1 MISRARIGG
10 AVSLLALFFIS
21 CGGGSY
27 NSPAGGGGGTAPAA
41 PSGLAAVAG
50 NQQIS
55 LTWNASAGA
64 TSYHVKRG
72 TVAGGPYTQV
82 AAPTTNSDTDTGLTN
97 STAYYYVVSAVNSY
111 GESANSSE
119 ISATPAGPSA
129 SVHVTVDVLTN
140 RHPISPYVYGGAFP
154 KDAPT
159 ITDSNLT
166 TVRWGGNA
174 STRYNWLNFDTN
186 AAADYYFINRPMGN
200 APLYQD
206 STQFVTNVAA
216 AGGSPLMTV
225 GMLPWVAKDATGY
238 SFSVAKYGAQC
249 KVDPFNSDHGNGVKP
264 DCNTN
269 VTGNDPHDADVPLLD
284 GPPQAGDPAGS
295 VYRNQWVAALATA
308 FGTAP
313 HFYNM
318 DNEIDIWSG
327 THRDVHPNPATY
339 NELRDTYLGEA
350 RALKGWDSAA
360 IRLGPVSCCWYFYWR
375 SSTGSSDTTTHG
387 GVDFLPWW
395 LNEVAWSDSVAGT
408 RSLDIFDI
416 HAYPDGPDT
425 TNFTLGQKQALAVR
439 VYRDWWDPTYTSE
452 ASYIANGG
460 FSIEPMDSKPFRIP
474 RMRALLNTIY
484 PGTQFSITEW
494 SAETAG
500 AADFSTAL
508 GDADAYGI
516 LGRERVDV
524 STRWTAPDPAN
535 PNYQILKLYRNYDG
549 NHHSFAPISV
559 SDTNDASPNLFSSY
573 AAVNSAGTIM
583 TLMVLNKDPQNAAQT
598 QFTFNGFVP
607 ASVTAH
613 TVSQSSP
620 NSIIASSPRPWPSSG
635 LNFAPYTATLLVI
648 TGSSAKIP
656 GAEWDLN
663 PDAIMVPAGG
673 TVTLQPKITTGSAGV
688 TLTSIQAD
696 SGSSLTLIQPNLTTT
711 QTGTITV
718 AAGSG
723 TAPGFY
729 HYIVAGTDSQAVI
742 QNQGGWIIVGKP
754 ATTLAKTGDNQTG
767 AKGSTL
773 NLSVALS
780 PGQSGGTSTGATVFF
795 TADSG
800 SLSSR
805 MVTTDSSG
813 NAGVVLTLPSS
824 PGIVHVTAEGP
835 YGLGH
840 PMATFTET
848 VQ

>member
-1 MISRARIGG
+1 MISRPATGLL
-10 AVSLLALFFIS
+10 ASLLTLFFVS

-27 NSPAGGGGGTAPAA
+27 NSPAGGGGGAAPAA
-41 PSGLAAVAG
+41 PAGLAAAAG
-50 NQQIS
+50 NQQIT

-64 TSYHVKRG
+64 TSYHVKRA
-72 TVAGGPYTQV
+72 TMAGGPYTQV
-82 AAPTTNSDTDTGLTN
+82 AAPTANSDTDTALTN
-97 STAYYYVVSAVNSY
+97 GTAYYYVVSAVNSY

-119 ISATPAGPSA
+119 VSATPTGPSV

-154 KDAPT
+154 KDAAT

-166 TVRWGGNA
+166 TARWGGNA

-206 STQFVTNVAA
+206 SIRFVRNVAGV
-216 AGGSPLMTV
+216 GGSPLMTI
-225 GMLPWVAKDATGY
+225 GMLPWVAKDATSY

-269 VTGNDPHDADVPLLD
+269 VTGNDPHDADVPLFD
-284 GPPQAGDPAGS
+284 GPPQAGDPIGS

-308 FGTAP
+308 FGSAP

-318 DNEIDIWSG
+318 DNEIDIWGG

-339 NELRDTYLGEA
+339 NELRDTYLTEA
-350 RALKGWDSAA
+350 RALKGWDPAA

-375 SSTGSSDTTTHG
+375 SATGNNDSASHG

-395 LNEVAWSDSVAGT
+395 LNEVAWSDAAAGT

-416 HAYPDGPDT
+416 HAYPDGPDAT
-425 TNFTLGQKQALAVR
+425 SFTQAQKQALAVR
-439 VYRDWWDPTYTSE
+439 LYRDWWDPTYTSE

-508 GDADAYGI
+508 GDAEAYGI
-516 LGRERVDV
+516 LGRERVYLA
-524 STRWTAPDPAN
+524 SRWTAPDPAN

-549 NHHSFAPISV
+549 NHNTFAPISV

-573 AAVNSAGTIM
+573 AAVNSAGT
-583 TLMVLNKDPQNAAQT
+583 TVTVMVLNKDPQNTVQT
-598 QFTFNGFVP
+598 QFTFDGFAP
-607 ASVTAH
+607 TSVTAF
-613 TVSQSSP
+613 TVSQSP
-620 NSIIASSPRPWPSSG
+620 NSIVASSSRPWPSSG
-635 LNFAPYTATLLVI
+635 LSFAPYTATLLVI
-648 TGSSAKIP
+648 TGSSAKVP

-663 PDAIMVPAGG
+663 PDAMMVAAGG
-673 TVTLQPKITTGSAGV
+673 TVTLQPKITTGSANVALTLGQV
-688 TLTSIQAD
+688 DSGITATLT
-696 SGSSLTLIQPNLTTT
+696 QPNLTTS
-711 QTGTITV
+711 QTGTITIS
-718 AAGSG
+718 AASG
-723 TAPGFY
+723 TVPGFY
-729 HYIVAGTDSQAVI
+729 HYTVTGTDSQAVI
-742 QNQGGWIIVGKP
+742 QNQGGWIIVGKL
-754 ATTLAKTGDNQTG
+754 AATLAKTGDNQTG
-767 AKGSTL
+767 AKGTML

-795 TADSG
+795 TTDAG

-805 MVTTDSSG
+805 IVTTDSSG
-813 NAGVVLTLPSS
+813 NAGVVLALPVT
-824 PGIVHVTAEGP
+824 PGTVHVTAEGP

-840 PMATFTET
+840 AVATFTET
-848 VQ
+848 AQ

>member
-1 MISRARIGG
+1 MISRPATGLL
-10 AVSLLALFFIS
+10 STLLALCFVS
-21 CGGGSY
+21 CGGGGY
-27 NSPAGGGGGTAPAA
+27 NSSSGGGGGTAPAA
-41 PSGLAAVAG
+41 PAGLAAVAG

-55 LTWNASAGA
+55 LTWDASAGA
-64 TSYHVKRG
+64 TSYHVKRAA
-72 TVAGGPYTQV
+72 VSGGPYIEIAGTF
-82 AAPTTNSDTDTGLTN
+82 TNSIIDKALTN
-97 STAYYYVVSAVNSY
+97 GTTYYYVVSALNSY
-111 GESANSSE
+111 GESANSSVV
-119 ISATPAGPSA
+119 SATPTGPSV

-140 RHPISPYVYGGAFP
+140 RHSISPYVYGGAFP
-154 KDAPT
+154 KDGPT

-174 STRYNWLNFDTN
+174 STRYNWINFDTN

-206 STQFVTNVAA
+206 STQFVSNVAA
-216 AGGSPLMTV
+216 AGGSPLVTV

-269 VTGNDPHDADVPLLD
+269 VTGNDPHDADFPLLD

-295 VYRNQWVAALATA
+295 VYRNQWVTALAKA

-318 DNEIDIWSG
+318 DNEIDIWNG

-339 NELRDTYLGEA
+339 NELRDTYLTEA
-350 RALKGWDSAA
+350 RALKGWDPAA

-375 SSTGSSDTTTHG
+375 SATGASDTSSHG

-395 LNEVAWSDSVAGT
+395 LNEIAWSDSAAAT

-425 TNFTLGQKQALAVR
+425 TSFTQAQKQALAVR
-439 VYRDWWDPTYTSE
+439 IYRDWWDPTYTSE
-452 ASYIANGG
+452 APYIVGGG

-474 RMRALLNTIY
+474 RMRAVLNTIY

-516 LGRERVDV
+516 LGRERVYLA
-524 STRWTAPDPAN
+524 SRWTAPDPAN

-549 NHHSFAPISV
+549 NHNTFAPISV
-559 SDTNDASPNLFSSY
+559 SDTNDGSANLFSSY
-573 AAVNSAGTIM
+573 AAVNSAGTTM
-583 TLMVLNKDPQNAAQT
+583 TVMVLNKDPQNTAQT

-607 ASVTAH
+607 TSVTAY
-613 TVSQSSP
+613 TVSQTSP
-620 NSIIASSPRPWPSSG
+620 NSIVASSSRPWPSSG
-635 LNFAPYTATLLVI
+635 LSFAPYSATLLVI
-648 TGSSAKIP
+648 NGATAKVP

-673 TVTLQPKITTGSAGV
+673 TTTLQPKITTGSAAV
-688 TLTSIQAD
+688 TLTSVQAD
-696 SGSSLTLIQPNLTTT
+696 SGITAILTQPNLTTS

-718 AAGSG
+718 AAAGG
-723 TAPGFY
+723 AAPGFY
-729 HYIVAGTDSQAVI
+729 HYTVVGTDSTGVI

-754 ATTLAKTGDNQTG
+754 AATLAKTGDNQTG
-767 AKGSTL
+767 AKGSML

-795 TADSG
+795 TTDGG

-805 MVTTDSSG
+805 IVTTDSSG
-813 NAGVVLTLPSS
+813 NAGVVLTLP
-824 PGIVHVTAEGP
+824 GTAGTVHVTAEGP

-840 PMATFTET
+840 PVATFTET
-848 VQ
+848 AQ